1 MDNWEEIGRKMD
13 REFSRIRELLEK
25 EIKPQTSQKAA
36 DALRAASK
44 RLATAADQIEAR
56 IARAAAA
63 AGNAGRA
70 DKK

>member
-56 IARAAAA
+56 IARSGAAPS
-63 AGNAGRA
+63 NAGRA

>member
-44 RLATAADQIEAR
+44 HLAAAADQIEAR
-56 IARAAAA
+56 IARSAAAPDS
-63 AGNAGRA
+63 AGRA

>member
-1 MDNWEEIGRKMD
+1 MDNWEEIGRKID
-13 REFSRIRELLEK
+13 GEFARIRELLEK

-44 RLATAADQIEAR
+44 RLAIAADRIEAHL
-56 IARAAAA
+56 ARAAAA
-63 AGNAGRA
+63 AAKDGRA

>member
-36 DALRAASK
+36 DALRAAAK

-56 IARAAAA
+56 ISRSAAAA
-63 AGNAGRA
+63 DNAGRA

>member
-13 REFSRIRELLEK
+13 REFSRIRELLEN

-56 IARAAAA
+56 IARTAAAPD
-63 AGNAGRA
+63 NAGRA

>member
-13 REFSRIRELLEK
+13 REFSRIRELLEN

-44 RLATAADQIEAR
+44 RLAAAADQIEER
-56 IARAAAA
+56 ITRSAAAP
-63 AGNAGRA
+63 GNAGRA

>member
-1 MDNWEEIGRKMD
+1 MDNWEEIGRKID
-13 REFSRIRELLEK
+13 GEFARIRELLEK

-56 IARAAAA
+56 IPRQAAA
-63 AGNAGRA
+63 AGKDGQAG
-70 DKK
+70 KK